1 MIPPI
6 EAEGATT
13 PPILS
18 SSPGIDVM
26 DISPLPHKAPHFV
39 AQVTLPSPSP
49 APTPDVEAGVSPDLL
64 APQDQILAQASP
76 SEALPFLQLPEY
88 VSSLLVNDAFIS
100 NLLQPQ
106 TTRNPTC
113 TLSK

>member
-1 MIPPI
+1 MTPPI

-49 APTPDVEAGVSPDLL
+49 EPTPGVDDGVLPDLL
-64 APQDQILAQASP
+64 ASQDQILAQASQ

-88 VSSLLVNDAFIS
+88 VSSLLVNDAF
-100 NLLQPQ
+100 L
-106 TTRNPTC
+106 
-113 TLSK
+113 